1 MKTKNYEWGAGQ
13 RKTVQHVFRSSTK
26 REPRPISSDS
36 VAYLRFERSV
46 WKAGRKPRRI
56 ATGTIRAMGASHFFR
71 GCYLGAEND

>member
-56 ATGTIRAMGASHFFR
+56 ATGTIRAMGAQHFFR